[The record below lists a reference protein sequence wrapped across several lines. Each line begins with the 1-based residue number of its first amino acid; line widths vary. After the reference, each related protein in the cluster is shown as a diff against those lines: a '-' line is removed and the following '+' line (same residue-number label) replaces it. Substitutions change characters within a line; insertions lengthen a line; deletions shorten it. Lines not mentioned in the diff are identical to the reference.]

1 MTLYEKLCKK
11 AGEVWYNFVKKEG
24 NLPKTFT
31 FSSCLE
37 VGCSPSFFSA
47 NIIPESPVIF
57 IFGFIE
63 HTAGTILPTGQ
74 YKIFIEQL
82 VVFSLSIEKDF
93 CALKWKLHAL

>member
-74 YKIFIEQL
+74 YHRATCGMFSVDIEGL
-82 VVFSLSIEKDF
+82 